1 MDDQPTPHTYEQ
13 AAAALGIQAEA
24 VRARLRRGALRRG
37 PRTNDGRPTVLL
49 SQADITT
56 IRGGLRTAVHP
67 ESGRDSS
74 PDTDT
79 KPGNALLALL
89 QGQLERA
96 QADADIARAA
106 LVASREQWEGRLD
119 RLGAELAEA
128 RKGQAEAQAKAAEAA
143 RQAAE
148 AEQRAIDAIR
158 RAEAA
163 EAVRRAFLAAP
174 WWRRLVGRP

>member
-49 SQADITT
+49 SQADIAT
-56 IRGGLRTAVHP
+56 IKAGLRTAVHP
-67 ESGRDSS
+67 ESGPESS
-74 PDTDT
+74 PDADT
-79 KPGNALLALL
+79 KPGNVLLALL
-89 QGQLERA
+89 RDQLERA
-96 QADADIARAA
+96 QVDADIARAA
-106 LVASREQWEGRLD
+106 MVDAQERWGGRLD
-119 RLGAELAEA
+119 RLAAELAET
-128 RKGQAEAQAKAAEAA
+128 RKGWAEANARAAAEA

-148 AEQRAIDAIR
+148 ADARAVDAIR

-163 EAVRRAFLAAP
+163 EDAQRAWQAAS
-174 WWRRLVGRP
+174 WWRRLVGRS